1 MSASAELKREIL
13 WVNHDGIEKTLSQYS
28 AWAEQAKYALDQAQ
42 KLLPE
47 PLSIEE
53 RELLLHQGWSAL
65 EGLIRTAYGFPKATV
80 EFVLSSQGL
89 DGSVAKAAFDLVP
102 GRHSAVGFAIIDGD
116 VQVSPETVK
125 KVKDRNHHYVKNDMQ
140 SNALN
145 MAKDLC
151 KTLNAGFENGVIN
164 MDDRTRLVNAFSK
177 YLELTSARKEDQVFV
192 PAVKRIA
199 QLRA

>member
-1 MSASAELKREIL
+1 MNATAELKREFL
-13 WVNHDGIEKTLSQYS
+13 WVNHEGIEKTLSQYS
-28 AWAEQAKYALDQAQ
+28 AWAEEAKYALDEAQ

-102 GRHSAVGFAIIDGD
+102 GRHSAVGFAIVDED

-125 KVKDRNHHYVKNDMQ
+125 KIKERNHHYVKNETQ
-140 SNALN
+140 SKALK

-151 KTLNAGFENGVIN
+151 QTLNAGFENGVIN
-164 MDDRTRLVNAFSK
+164 MDDRVRLRNAFSQF
-177 YLELTSARKEDQVFV
+177 LELSQARREDQVFV
-192 PAVKRIA
+192 PAVKKIA
-199 QLRA
+199 QMRA